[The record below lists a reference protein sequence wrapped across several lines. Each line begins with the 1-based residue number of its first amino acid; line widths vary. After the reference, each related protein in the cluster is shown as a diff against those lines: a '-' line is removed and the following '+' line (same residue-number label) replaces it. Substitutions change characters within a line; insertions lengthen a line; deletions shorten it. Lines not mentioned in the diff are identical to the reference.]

1 MAVFNVLESA
11 VRAALDDFIAAGY
24 DGCTCD
30 QCKSDIMA
38 ITLNQL
44 RPQYSAT
51 QTGEVYIKAKLM
63 RDQLKIDILHEI
75 TNAVDIVKNHQHHH
89 NN

>member
-1 MAVFNVLESA
+1 MAVYNVLESA
-11 VRAALDDFIAAGY
+11 VRSALDDFIAAGY

-51 QTGEVYIKAKLM
+51 QTGEAFIKAKLM
-63 RDQLKIDILHEI
+63 SDQLKIDILHEMA
-75 TNAVDIVKNHQHHH
+75 NAVKIVQKNQHHR